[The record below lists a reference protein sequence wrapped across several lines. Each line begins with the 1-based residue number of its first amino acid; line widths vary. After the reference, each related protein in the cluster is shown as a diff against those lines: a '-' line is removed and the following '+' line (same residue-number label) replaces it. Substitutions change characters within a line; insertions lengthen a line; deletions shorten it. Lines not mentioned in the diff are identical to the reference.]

1 MQSKDYHK
9 KRLLK
14 EEQSG
19 VHHLFNKKTSSPLF
33 IGRAFTLEELQSLLS
48 SLTCGDALR
57 EISGVAVFSERLS
70 TPKAKYD
77 RDIFDTDSAK
87 IDVTETQV
95 IELVSAA
102 IIKNEAQMIK
112 AFEKSK
118 KTTALNF
125 LAFASFVPPEIQKKA
140 KSVLKR
146 MHISKQSESV
156 PKHFIH
162 EDNYK
167 PEDVAA
173 LIARIDSSAKEVRIS
188 GAIEF
193 VKEYPRIVPTVSR
206 MPLLSV
212 TEVTIKVVEIIK
224 QNMDA
229 VLSRMAEQKMVPE
242 LIFIA
247 SLHQIPEEIRVRAK
261 EIIGELRS
269 ESQKTPALQKSN
281 PSESEVSIFNSKA
294 VHTRSQSTC
303 ENITPNQKTYVLP
316 KQYSSI
322 ELQNLI
328 DGLNSVEK
336 TRVVS
341 SAIEFLKNYD
351 IIAQKIAE
359 TPMLTVTE
367 VTLKAVKVIDNYLD
381 VILKELANRRE
392 MGALNF
398 LAHSRKF
405 SLHVNKK
412 ADSVIEKLVKLF
424 KSEESGGD
432 PEENSDE
439 CADGKRQ

>member
-1 MQSKDYHK
+1 M
-9 KRLLK
+9 
-14 EEQSG
+14 
-19 VHHLFNKKTSSPLF
+19 
-33 IGRAFTLEELQSLLS
+33 
-48 SLTCGDALR
+48 
-57 EISGVAVFSERLS
+57 
-70 TPKAKYD
+70 
-77 RDIFDTDSAK
+77 
-87 IDVTETQV
+87 
-95 IELVSAA
+95 
-102 IIKNEAQMIK
+102 
-112 AFEKSK
+112 
-118 KTTALNF
+118 
-125 LAFASFVPPEIQKKA
+125 
-140 KSVLKR
+140 
-146 MHISKQSESV
+146 
-156 PKHFIH
+156 
-162 EDNYK
+162 
-167 PEDVAA
+167 
-173 LIARIDSSAKEVRIS
+173 
-188 GAIEF
+188 
-193 VKEYPRIVPTVSR
+193 
-206 MPLLSV
+206 
-212 TEVTIKVVEIIK
+212 
-224 QNMDA
+224 
-229 VLSRMAEQKMVPE
+229 
-242 LIFIA
+242 
-247 SLHQIPEEIRVRAK
+247 
-261 EIIGELRS
+261 
-269 ESQKTPALQKSN
+269 
-281 PSESEVSIFNSKA
+281 
-294 VHTRSQSTC
+294 
-303 ENITPNQKTYVLP
+303 LP